1 MNHESRITN
10 YESRSAPA
18 LRLFSWLV
26 YAFLYAPIAVLVIF
40 SFNAERQTAA
50 WRGFTLDWYRVL
62 FRDELIARSVGNSLA
77 VAIAA
82 TLVATVIGTMAGL
95 ALDRYA
101 FRGKRAS
108 QTLLYLPVIVPEIVV
123 GAALVSMFGLLAMR
137 LSLTTVILAHIA
149 FSISYVALVVRARL
163 AGFDRSLEEAAM
175 DLGANRWQTFWRVT
189 LPLIA
194 PGVIAGAL
202 LVFTLSIDDYIITSF
217 VAGPGATTLPLQ
229 IYSMVKTGVTPEI
242 NAVSTLLLLVT
253 IGLIATAQRL
263 QSAAR

>member
-1 MNHESRITN
+1 MNAERGMRNAEWGTF
-10 YESRSAPA
+10 A
-18 LRLFSWLV
+18 LRAFSWLV
-26 YAFLYAPIAVLVIF
+26 YAFLYAPIAVLVVF
-40 SFNAERQTAA
+40 SFNSERQTAV
-50 WRGFTLDWYRVL
+50 WKHFTLDWYRVL
-62 FRDELIARSVGNSLA
+62 FRDELIGHAVMNSLIVGV
-77 VAIAA
+77 VA
-82 TLVATVIGTMAGL
+82 TVVATVIGTMAGL
-95 ALDRYA
+95 ALARHE
-101 FRGKRAS
+101 FRGKNATRS
-108 QTLLYLPVIVPEIVV
+108 LIYLPVIVPEIVM
-123 GAALVSMFGLLAMR
+123 GAALLSLFGFIAMR

-194 PGVIAGAL
+194 PGVVAGAL
-202 LVFTLSIDDYIITSF
+202 LVFTLSIDDYIITSL

-242 NAVSTLLLLVT
+242 NAVSTLLLAVT

-263 QSAAR
+263 ETSRR